1 MSEFKINGLQEL
13 IFDLG
18 KFGDAAMPYLK
29 TASNEAGKVVL
40 EKAKQKATEFK
51 HPTGNLRSKLYVR
64 KARKIKPGVYKI
76 QSQVSVK
83 KGAAYYIPLE
93 LGHAIRN
100 KKNGKSYGKVEGK
113 PFLRPAADE
122 SKAEVTR
129 IITKAMEKAL
139 KDLGD

>member
-1 MSEFKINGLQEL
+1 MSDFKINGLQEL

-29 TASNEAGKVVL
+29 DGANEAGDVVL
-40 EKAKQKATEFK
+40 EKAKQKV
-51 HPTGNLRSKLYVR
+51 PVRTGNLKSKLYVR

-76 QSQVSVK
+76 QSQVTVK
-83 KGAAYYIPLE
+83 KGAEYYIPLE
-93 LGHAIRN
+93 LGHKIRN
-100 KKNGKSYGKVEGK
+100 KKKGKSYGTVTAR